1 MVSNNCSSFF
11 RPVTIP
17 HHQGRKRMHLEL
29 KETVT
34 KLMTGDLKKKLI
46 DSVWSGLSAIYN
58 TATGYNENTADTEER
73 VNEVVEQKLQEEEAL
88 DIANPTEINS
98 KLNEGQRIDYCLQEA
113 PYESFNEY
121 VFALGSHLCYW

>member
-1 MVSNNCSSFF
+1 
-11 RPVTIP
+11 
-17 HHQGRKRMHLEL
+17 MHLEL

-58 TATGYNENTADTEER
+58 TATGYNENTAATEER